1 MTVHRDII
9 RYLPAVRATASFGLA
24 LVLASAPVTAL
35 ADEYPVWFVPEGE
48 PMKNLALEANPL
60 AIAVGRFSLTL
71 EFMVAPHNAIE
82 ITPYV
87 YFAVP
92 AANTEVDA
100 YGGEI
105 GYRYYTGRHGPEGWF
120 LGGSL
125 GFGAFE
131 YQHIAPTVS
140 RASDNVVL
148 DESVSTQY
156 DQISAAIDAGYQVI
170 LQEHVVVGVGA
181 GVEYRYL
188 TLYPGFQPYDHD
200 SQWLAYGQ
208 GFRPRLL
215 FSMGGAL

>member
-1 MTVHRDII
+1 MSVHPAII
-9 RYLPAVRATASFGLA
+9 RYLSAVRALASSAFALA
-24 LVLASAPVTAL
+24 LVVAPTTAL
-35 ADEYPVWFVPEGE
+35 AEDYPVWFVPEGE

-60 AIAVGRFSLTL
+60 AIAVGRYSLTL
-71 EFMVAPHNAIE
+71 EVMLAPHHAIE

-92 AANTEVDA
+92 AGNTEVDA

-131 YQHIAPTVS
+131 YQHIAPTVR
-140 RASDNVVL
+140 RASDGLLL
-148 DESVSTQY
+148 DDSVTTQY
-156 DQISAAIDAGYQVI
+156 DQVSAAIDAGYQVI

-188 TLYPGFQPYDHD
+188 TLDPGFQPYDHD
-200 SQWLAYGQ
+200 AQWLAYGP

>member
-1 MTVHRDII
+1 MTVHSAII
-9 RYLPAVRATASFGLA
+9 RYLRAVRVTASFALA
-24 LVLASAPVTAL
+24 LAFVTTPATAL

-48 PMKNLALEANPL
+48 PMKTLALEANPL
-60 AIAVGRFSLTL
+60 AIGVGRFSLTL
-71 EFMVAPHNAIE
+71 EYMLAPHHAIE
-82 ITPYV
+82 ITPYI
-87 YFAVP
+87 YFALP

-105 GYRYYTGRHGPEGWF
+105 GYRYYTGKHGPQGWF

-125 GFGAFE
+125 AFGAFT
-131 YQHIAPTVS
+131 YQHNAPTVN
-140 RASDNVVL
+140 RASDGLLL
-148 DESVSTQY
+148 DESVTTQY
-156 DQISAAIDAGYQVI
+156 DQISAAIDAGYQMI

-188 TLYPGFQPYDHD
+188 TLDPDFQPYDHD
-200 SQWLAYGQ
+200 GQWLVYGP